1 MDAALAALIAATG
14 WSSGV
19 NVYLSVLVV
28 GLAGRAE
35 VITVPAA
42 MTRTDVLIAAGIL
55 VAVEFVADKVP
66 YFDSF
71 WDLVHTIVRP
81 VGGAAL
87 GAVLS
92 GEADTVVAAVAAGGL
107 AIASHVAKA
116 TTRAAVNASPEP
128 VSNLLVSLTEDGM
141 VLGVLWLA
149 VAAPVLSLLVVAVL
163 VIGGAALT
171 VAVFG
176 RARRALRARRE
187 RRALRRTPG

>member
-19 NVYLSVLVV
+19 NVYLSMLVV

-92 GEADTVVAAVAAGGL
+92 GEADTVVAALAAGGL

>member
-19 NVYLSVLVV
+19 NVYLSMLVV

>member
-19 NVYLSVLVV
+19 NVYLSLLVV

-35 VITVPAA
+35 VVAVPEVL
-42 MTRTDVLIAAGIL
+42 TRTDVLIVAGVL

-128 VSNLLVSLTEDGM
+128 LSNLVVSVTEDGL

-149 VAAPVLSLLVVAVL
+149 VAAPVLSLVLVAVL
-163 VIGGAALT
+163 VVGGGALT

-187 RRALRRTPG
+187 RRAARRDPG

>member
-19 NVYLSVLVV
+19 NVYLSMLVV

-42 MTRTDVLIAAGIL
+42 MTRTDVLVVAGIL

-71 WDLVHTIVRP
+71 WDLLHTIVRP

-92 GEADTVVAAVAAGGL
+92 GDADTVVAAVAAGGL

-128 VSNLLVSLTEDGM
+128 VSNVLVSLTEDGI

-149 VAAPVLSLLVVAVL
+149 VTAPVLSLLLVAVL
-163 VIGGAALT
+163 VVGGGALT
-171 VAVFG
+171 VAVFA
-176 RARRALRARRE
+176 RARRGLRARRE
-187 RRALRRTPG
+187 RRAVRRAPG